1 MGNLVLTRRDA
12 YLPIHMTIT
21 IQRALFLCVIVLC
34 SWASG
39 AFAQDAQK
47 NQTAAPSAAITP
59 TCMDAQLEGYVLKW
73 SDEFELSE
81 LDKTRWVC
89 RTDTKMLS
97 TQKPE
102 NVAVADGKLI
112 LHLKKE
118 EFGSTHY
125 TGAGVISKET
135 FKYGYYETRL
145 KTPPGAGWHTSFW
158 TMKHDG
164 SGGTGVYV
172 AFQELDIIEQNSNIP
187 NCYDVATHRWK
198 QPYKSFGGKVVRG
211 PKDLNLSADYH
222 VYGCEFTP
230 ATAKYFFDGTL
241 VQTVDVSVIDHN
253 EQNIWLTS
261 IAAQTGDKKGV
272 DESKLP
278 STAVFDYVRFFERAE
293 KK

>member
-1 MGNLVLTRRDA
+1 MSINNRFALSLCMILLT
-12 YLPIHMTIT
+12 
-21 IQRALFLCVIVLC
+21 
-34 SWASG
+34 SWTGS
-39 AFAQDAQK
+39 AFAQNAEQK
-47 NQTAAPSAAITP
+47 PTTVPAAGITP
-59 TCMDAQLEGYVLKW
+59 TCKDASLQGYVLKW
-73 SDEFELSE
+73 SDEFEAPE
-81 LDKTRWVC
+81 LDKAKWLY

-102 NVAVADGKLI
+102 NVSVANGKLL

-118 EFGSTHY
+118 ESGPTHY
-125 TGAGVISKET
+125 TGGGVISKEA
-135 FKYGYYETRL
+135 FKYGYYEARL

-211 PKDLNLSADYH
+211 PQSLNLSADFH
-222 VYGCEFTP
+222 IYGCEFTP
-230 ATAKYFFDGTL
+230 TTANYFFDGTL
-241 VQTVDVSVIDHN
+241 VQTVDVSKIEHN

-261 IAAQTGDKKGV
+261 IACQTGDKKGV
-272 DESKLP
+272 DETKLP
-278 STAVFDYVRFFERAE
+278 STAEFDYVRFFERPE